1 MHAAVPLRDGFI
13 TMSAP
18 LRPWQHAVHD
28 CTGGITMSTDADG
41 AAARYGQIKQL
52 FNAVCDLPST
62 AAQRAALQALGVDRS
77 TQAQVLAM
85 LAPAGGVTRFSSA
98 VAQTTADW
106 QGTPLRSGDR
116 LGPWTLLRP
125 LGEGGMGRVF
135 LAERSDGHY
144 QQQVAIKLLLGWSG
158 PAALARLTAERQL
171 LARMNHAHIA
181 KLLDGGS
188 TPAGQPYLVMEYA
201 EGDTI
206 DVWCEQHRL
215 PLVGRL
221 ALFQTVCDGVA
232 HAHRHRVI
240 HCDIKPANVLIN
252 AEGRAM
258 LLDFGIAQLQ
268 GQGDTALAMTPHYAS
283 PEQAAGLAP
292 GMASDIFSL
301 GRLLAEL
308 LRPLAASHR
317 RGPELAAVVSKA
329 TATDPDQRYDSVG
342 ALQRDL
348 HRLLAHQPLAALR
361 GHRAH
366 GLRKGLRRH
375 WPWVLVGAAVLALTA
390 GLGVALVHQL
400 EQTQAAAAR
409 ADQADARR
417 REALARALAAEAKLA
432 AATGRPAAMPMLAP
446 TPGQP

>member
-1 MHAAVPLRDGFI
+1 MISD
-13 TMSAP
+13 
-18 LRPWQHAVHD
+18 D
-28 CTGGITMSTDADG
+28 NNG
-41 AAARYGQIKQL
+41 AAPSYHQIKQL
-52 FNAVCDLPST
+52 FNAVCDLPSS
-62 AAQRAALQALGVDRS
+62 AAQRAALQALGADAA

-85 LAPAGGVTRFSSA
+85 LAPAGGVTRFSGA
-98 VAQTTADW
+98 VAQTTANW
-106 QGTPLRSGDR
+106 QGAPLRPGDR

-206 DVWCEQHRL
+206 DAWCEHHHL
-215 PLVGRL
+215 ALAARL

-232 HAHRHRVI
+232 HAHRHLVI
-240 HCDIKPANVLIN
+240 HCDIKPANVLVN

-268 GQGDTALAMTPHYAS
+268 VQGQQGQGDAALAMTPHYAS
-283 PEQAAGLAP
+283 PEQAAGQAP

-308 LRPLAASHR
+308 VRPVAASHR
-317 RGPELAAVVSKA
+317 RGPELAAVVAKA
-329 TATDPDQRYDSVG
+329 TATDPEQRHDSVG

-348 HRLLAHQPLAALR
+348 QRLLAHQPVSALQDK
-361 GHRAH
+361 RAYVW
-366 GLRKGLRRH
+366 RKGLRRH
-375 WPWVLVGAAVLALTA
+375 WPWALAAVAVVALTA
-390 GLGVALVHQL
+390 GLGLALVHQL
-400 EQTQAAAAR
+400 ELAHAATSR
-409 ADQADARR
+409 ADQADARAR
-417 REALARALAAEAKLA
+417 DALVLLRQAEARAA
-432 AATGRPAAMPMLAP
+432 AATR
-446 TPGQP
+446 